1 MKEHNRLNFAGNIK
15 HIYIS
20 LGYEYHNSS
29 TKKSTE
35 KAQLNAMPKPFYL
48 RFIKFPVGITV
59 RLAVFLELD
68 ISERYVVKKKC
79 IVSLTYLYMK
89 LLIIQFN

>member
-1 MKEHNRLNFAGNIK
+1 
-15 HIYIS
+15 
-20 LGYEYHNSS
+20 
-29 TKKSTE
+29 
-35 KAQLNAMPKPFYL
+35 MPKPFYL

-79 IVSLTYLYMK
+79 IISLTYLYMK